1 MIPNLTEDQKNVL
14 DFAYSLT
21 AVNPNVIH
29 FSYIITTIVV
39 QNSLNILSMLRRTS
53 ALGPSIIMMVSLR
66 TDLSKFFT
74 AFLIPLVMF
83 VLVGYYM
90 NKSFTED
97 ELNLW
102 GVTQAMFSA
111 FNGEQ
116 DFGAFQAWQG

>member
-1 MIPNLTEDQKNVL
+1 MTLTSDQKNVL

-29 FSYIITTIVV
+29 FSYIITVIVA

-74 AFLIPLVMF
+74 AFLIPLIMF
-83 VLVGYYM
+83 VLIGYYM
-90 NKSFTED
+90 NKSFTVD

-102 GVTQAMFSA
+102 GVIQAMFSA

-116 DFGAFQAWQG
+116 DFGQF